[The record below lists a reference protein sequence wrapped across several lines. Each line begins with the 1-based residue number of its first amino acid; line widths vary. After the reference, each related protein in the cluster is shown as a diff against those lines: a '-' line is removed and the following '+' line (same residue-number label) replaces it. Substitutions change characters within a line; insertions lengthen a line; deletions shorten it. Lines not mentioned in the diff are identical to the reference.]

1 MIVIINNLIIIIVS
15 IFIISSSNNIITRIE
30 GGMMIDS
37 VVDIIE
43 MAIGMIMMVVIGGIT
58 VTSISVLLLQEIMT
72 ENIEVVGEGTKPRTR
87 NSTIMNIMYYLHIK
101 MWSVKSITKRMESVH
116 VSSWDT
122 LGISYDTMHESI
134 APRRPGLL

>member
-1 MIVIINNLIIIIVS
+1 
-15 IFIISSSNNIITRIE
+15 
-30 GGMMIDS
+30 MIDS
-37 VVDIIE
+37 VVDIME
-43 MAIGMIMMVVIGGIT
+43 MAIGMIMMVVIGGTT
-58 VTSISVLLLQEIMT
+58 VTSISVLLLQETMT